1 MNSQTQIAFKIF
13 KESVGAPDW
22 ANTDGRESAIR
33 EWEESLGRY
42 SDEQV
47 KKACLKCIKY
57 NHLKKFPALALVEA
71 ELVDEE
77 YNSNDKDKKE
87 LANKAYIY
95 MQAHKLECD
104 PVPDDLTIKQVV
116 WRSYGVAVDG
126 YDPKRDGELE

>member
-57 NHLKKFPALALVEA
+57 KMKSSLA
-71 ELVDEE
+71 
-77 YNSNDKDKKE
+77 SC
-87 LANKAYIY
+87 
-95 MQAHKLECD
+95 QS
-104 PVPDDLTIKQVV
+104 T
-116 WRSYGVAVDG
+116 AVITFNL
-126 YDPKRDGELE
+126 RQ